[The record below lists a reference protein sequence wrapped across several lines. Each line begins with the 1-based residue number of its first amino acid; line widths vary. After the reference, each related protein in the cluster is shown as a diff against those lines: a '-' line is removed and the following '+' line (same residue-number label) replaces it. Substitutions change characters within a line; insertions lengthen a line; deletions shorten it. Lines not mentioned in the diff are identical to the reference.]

1 MNRNSD
7 VFSEEYAI
15 EAGTD
20 ISGEPRQES
29 FEEQNI
35 LEEEKYGIS
44 KPYRVIIRARVARDE
59 S

>member
-1 MNRNSD
+1 M
-7 VFSEEYAI
+7 FSEEYAI
-15 EAGTD
+15 EAETD
-20 ISGEPRQES
+20 ILSEPTQES
-29 FEEQNI
+29 SEEQSI